1 MKKSKKKKH
10 RKYSSS
16 RSPSSLSNDNSDES
30 KYKNNEGKESTDS
43 RFRVVPEEDQYQYSL
58 PIDMAQY
65 PNANFDTYIKK
76 GDLVK
81 AVLIKNLV
89 LSWKYQSCENPSWFC
104 ERYP

>member
-30 KYKNNEGKESTDS
+30 KYKNNEGKENTDS
-43 RFRVVPEEDQYQYSL
+43 RFRMVPEEDQYQYSL

-76 GDLVK
+76 GDLIK

-89 LSWKYQSCENPSWFC
+89 LP
-104 ERYP
+104 